1 MDKLKELIYNIM
13 NTEFVNA
20 VISNKRNKSSMTD
33 KVKLRHI
40 IMKETD
46 LVQITEY
53 VNTKVIHKNMDFDE
67 AASYI
72 LDSMNNQFKQCQIN
86 TEKMTY
92 NILVNKKGHAAIKSK
107 PFENRPCTKDYV
119 HNKSKNYL
127 LPEGEPVDFLV
138 ELGVM
143 NKEGYVLK
151 AKYDKFRQIN
161 RFLQFIDDIVT
172 KLPSKQEVKIID
184 FGCGKSYLT
193 FAIYY
198 FLKFKKGLDVNIT
211 GLDLKQDVIETCN
224 SLARKLNYD
233 KLEFLNGDIADYA
246 ADDNVD
252 MVVTLHACDT
262 ATDYAIA
269 KAVSWNA
276 RVIMSVPCCQHEINK
291 QIQSDLLN
299 PVLKYG
305 ILKERMAA
313 LITDG
318 IRAELLRE
326 NGYDAQIIE
335 FIDMEHTPKNLLIRA
350 VRKNISIKVKED
362 TEQNSKDML
371 EKLLREL
378 NLNPTLKK
386 LLAK

>member
-20 VISNKRNKSSMTD
+20 VISNKRNKSSITD

-46 LVQITEY
+46 LVQLTEY

-67 AASYI
+67 AATYI

-86 TEKMTY
+86 TEKMAY
-92 NILVNKKGHAAIKSK
+92 SILVNKKGHAAIKSR
-107 PFENRPCTKDYV
+107 PSQNNPCTKDYV

-143 NKEGYVLK
+143 NKDGYVLK

-172 KLPSKQEVKIID
+172 KLPSKREVKIID

-198 FLKFKKGLDVNIT
+198 FLKFKKEIDVNIT

-224 SLARKLNYD
+224 ALARKLNYD

-246 ADDNVD
+246 VDDNVD

-262 ATDYAIA
+262 ATDFAIA

-299 PVLKYG
+299 PVLRYG

-318 IRAELLRE
+318 IRAELLRG

-362 TEQNSKDML
+362 TEQNSKYML
-371 EKLLREL
+371 EKLLNEL